1 MTKYEKIQKIE
12 ETIEYIY
19 ESYLTNAKR
28 KGVFAETLEN
38 ATTALVNLENLK
50 ERLEKKEVE

>member
-50 ERLEKKEVE
+50 ERLEKKETK